1 MGYRPQIRAPRKY
14 GRRRGNL
21 KAKAKG
27 RKRRSSG
34 SYLSEENR
42 VQTSEEVVD
51 RTLNRLRNL
60 GNQRFGLFPF
70 SEHFNLWLWSLWDTL
85 SELDSSPNIDVD
97 DQFVKERSQI
107 LADIELKLEERR
119 RNENSQE
126 EAAKNLLDMRMLI
139 EQIEEEYAA
148 KMKET
153 ERRRNSEINRLSS
166 NIGDIREEMD
176 RIARMKTGIFRRI
189 LKNITQKEAEA
200 TQRLNSA
207 EKELMLAMQ
216 GFASEQD
223 RLRNEY
229 ETRKQPII
237 ERIDNQQKEAKSQ
250 EVDGSLEDRHGA
262 CEALINAVEALLK
275 RNLQIRN
282 T

>member
-1 MGYRPQIRAPRKY
+1 MRESRRFS
-14 GRRRGNL
+14 RRREKT
-21 KAKAKG
+21 KAKTTGK
-27 RKRRSSG
+27 KHRSDSN
-34 SYLSEENR
+34 YIFEEKHAP
-42 VQTSEEVVD
+42 TLEETVD
-51 RTLNRLRNL
+51 RVFNRLRNL

-70 SEHFNLWLWSLWDTL
+70 SEHFNLWLWSLRDTL

-250 EVDGSLEDRHGA
+250 EVDGSLEDRRGA